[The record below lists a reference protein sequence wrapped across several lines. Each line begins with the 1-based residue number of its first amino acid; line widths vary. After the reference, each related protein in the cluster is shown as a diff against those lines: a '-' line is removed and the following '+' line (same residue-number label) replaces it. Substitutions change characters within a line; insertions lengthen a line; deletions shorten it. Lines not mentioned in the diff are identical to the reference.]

1 MVLPVSQLANMEM
14 ALYGG
19 FGSNANAPS
28 YLNGYSSNNSYS
40 NPSFYGYNNYDQSFG
55 QNIPYSNNMNTSQ
68 TQPQTSIFQ
77 GLSQSE
83 TQALKDDYKKS
94 LSPSEGILGAAAGGA
109 AFALIQNPR
118 LIFHPINSW
127 KATKA
132 TNAAFAGVKVQ
143 GSNLNKLWNNPKHSN
158 ILREA
163 YLQLHKA
170 EARKMKKFGA
180 IRRSYN
186 ATGDIEKINKIITD
200 LKNALN
206 KGNIGLITKH
216 TAELQH
222 AYSVNQGFIPRT
234 WNKITKF
241 FTGKEA
247 ATVGSK
253 LNDKNGILNRYKT
266 LKGTTGTSLKNIL
279 KRGGG
284 VKGGILFFAMEILM
298 NLGKIKTAFEKDSN
312 TGMKQLGQTAVKGTG
327 NAVGWALGE
336 AASVWAFT
344 KWGAKIGSKIHPIL
358 GTLIGGAVG
367 VIGGTV
373 GMCLAGKA
381 TKALV
386 GQDVADD
393 IDANKL
399 AQTTEGQEEL
409 LKNTIERMQR
419 GEKVSP
425 EAQQAVQKIINQYY
439 A

>member
-40 NPSFYGYNNYDQSFG
+40 NPSFYGYNNYDQAFG

-132 TNAAFAGVKVQ
+132 TNTAFASVK
-143 GSNLNKLWNNPKHSN
+143 GNSALNKLWNNPEYSN

-170 EARKMKKFGA
+170 EARKMTKFGA
-180 IRRSYN
+180 IRRSYK
-186 ATGDIEKINKIITD
+186 ATGDVEKIDNIVNN
-200 LKNALN
+200 LKNAL
-206 KGNIGLITKH
+206 KEGKIGLITKH

-247 ATVGSK
+247 ATVTSK

-266 LKGTTGTSLKNIL
+266 LKNTTGTSMKSIL

-284 VKGGILFFAMEILM
+284 IKGGILFFAMEVLM

>member
-40 NPSFYGYNNYDQSFG
+40 NPSFYGYNNYDQTFG

-68 TQPQTSIFQ
+68 TQPQNSIFQ

-118 LIFHPINSW
+118 LICHPINSW

-132 TNAAFAGVKVQ
+132 TNAAFASVK
-143 GSNLNKLWNNPKHSN
+143 GNSALNKLWNNPKYSN

-170 EARKMKKFGA
+170 EARKMTKFGA
-180 IRRSYN
+180 IRRSYK
-186 ATGDIEKINKIITD
+186 ATGDVEKIDNIVNN
-200 LKNALN
+200 LKNAL
-206 KGNIGLITKH
+206 KEGKIGLITKH

-247 ATVGSK
+247 ATVTSK

-266 LKGTTGTSLKNIL
+266 LKNTTGTSMKSIL

-284 VKGGILFFAMEILM
+284 IKGGILFFAMEILM

>member
-1 MVLPVSQLANMEM
+1 M
-14 ALYGG
+14 
-19 FGSNANAPS
+19 
-28 YLNGYSSNNSYS
+28 
-40 NPSFYGYNNYDQSFG
+40 
-55 QNIPYSNNMNTSQ
+55 
-68 TQPQTSIFQ
+68 
-77 GLSQSE
+77 
-83 TQALKDDYKKS
+83 KS
-94 LSPSEGILGAAAGGA
+94 
-109 AFALIQNPR
+109 
-118 LIFHPINSW
+118 
-127 KATKA
+127 
-132 TNAAFAGVKVQ
+132 
-143 GSNLNKLWNNPKHSN
+143 
-158 ILREA
+158 
-163 YLQLHKA
+163 
-170 EARKMKKFGA
+170 
-180 IRRSYN
+180 
-186 ATGDIEKINKIITD
+186 
-200 LKNALN
+200 
-206 KGNIGLITKH
+206 
-216 TAELQH
+216 
-222 AYSVNQGFIPRT
+222 
-234 WNKITKF
+234 
-241 FTGKEA
+241 
-247 ATVGSK
+247 
-253 LNDKNGILNRYKT
+253 
-266 LKGTTGTSLKNIL
+266 IL

-284 VKGGILFFAMEILM
+284 IKGGILFFAMEVLM